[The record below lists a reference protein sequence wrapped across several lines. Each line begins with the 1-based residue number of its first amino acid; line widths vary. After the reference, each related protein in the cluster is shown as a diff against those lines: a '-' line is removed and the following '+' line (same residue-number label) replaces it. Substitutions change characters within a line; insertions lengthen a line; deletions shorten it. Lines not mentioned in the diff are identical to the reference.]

1 MGLMDGFLRR
11 TLFPVRYVVEDGGG
25 AGAAGGAQGSGEGDG
40 SAGAGDAGK
49 GGKGGVGYPA
59 GREGLFTQGDVDAA
73 VSKRLELF
81 AGVDVDEYRALKS
94 EKAKR
99 EREVL
104 EKRGEFDKILAQ
116 TVQEKDEVIGSKDQE
131 IASLV
136 DQLTMIRVDNAL
148 LGAASAARAI
158 KPAQI
163 VMLLKGNVHY
173 DRKSDSV
180 EVRENG
186 APLYKGGKPV
196 SVDEYVQGFLASNP
210 HFVLAG
216 PGGSGAAG
224 GTAGQASGSV
234 YKISAA
240 DAKDPAKYRA
250 AKEAA
255 AKAGLQLV
263 IER

>member
-1 MGLMDGFLRR
+1 MGLMKGFLRR
-11 TLFPVRYVVEDGGG
+11 TLFPVRFVVEDGGG
-25 AGAAGGAQGSGEGDG
+25 AGGAAAGSQGAGGDG
-40 SAGAGDAGK
+40 AAGAGDAVK
-49 GGKGGVGYPA
+49 GGKGAGYPA
-59 GREGLFTQGDVDAA
+59 GSEGLFTQGDVDAA
-73 VSKRLELF
+73 VSKRLEGF
-81 AGVDVDEYRALKS
+81 AGVDVEEYRALKS

-116 TVQEKDEVIGSKDQE
+116 TVREKDEVIGGKDRE

-136 DQLTMIRVDNAL
+136 DQLTRIRVDNAL

-158 KPAQI
+158 NPGQI

-196 SVDEYVQGFLASNP
+196 SVDEYVQGFLGANP
-210 HFVLAG
+210 HFMPAG
-216 PGGSGAAG
+216 PSGSGAAG
-224 GTAGQASGSV
+224 GTSGQVSGSA

-250 AKEAA
+250 AKDAA
-255 AKAGLQLV
+255 AKAGLTLL

>member
-1 MGLMDGFLRR
+1 MKYISIHEMDGFLRR
-11 TLFPVRYVVEDGGG
+11 TLFPVRFVVEDGGG
-25 AGAAGGAQGSGEGDG
+25 AGGAAAGSQGAGGDGAAGSG
-40 SAGAGDAGK
+40 DAVK
-49 GGKGGVGYPA
+49 GGKGGAGYPA
-59 GREGLFTQGDVDAA
+59 GSEGLFTQGDVDAA
-73 VSKRLELF
+73 VSKRLEGF
-81 AGVDVDEYRALKS
+81 AGVDVEEYRALKS

-116 TVQEKDEVIGSKDQE
+116 TVREKDEVIGGKDRE

-136 DQLTMIRVDNAL
+136 DQLTRIRVDNAL

-158 KPAQI
+158 NPGQI

-180 EVRENG
+180 EVREHG
-186 APLYKGGKPV
+186 VPLYKGGKPV
-196 SVDEYVQGFLASNP
+196 SVDEYVQGFLGANP
-210 HFVLAG
+210 HFVPAG
-216 PGGSGAAG
+216 PSGSGAAG
-224 GTAGQASGSV
+224 GTSGQVSGSA

-250 AKEAA
+250 AKDAA
-255 AKAGLQLV
+255 GDRA
-263 IER
+263 

>member
-1 MGLMDGFLRR
+1 MGLMDG
-11 TLFPVRYVVEDGGG
+11 VENGGGG
-25 AGAAGGAQGSGEGDG
+25 AAAGAQGAGGDG
-40 SAGAGDAGK
+40 AAGAGDAVK
-49 GGKGGVGYPA
+49 GGKGAGYPA
-59 GREGLFTQGDVDAA
+59 GSEGLFTQGDVDAA
-73 VSKRLELF
+73 VSKRLEGF
-81 AGVDVDEYRALKS
+81 AGVDVEEYRALKS

-99 EREVL
+99 EREAL

-116 TVQEKDEVIGSKDQE
+116 TVREKDEVIGGKDRE
-131 IASLV
+131 IAGLV
-136 DQLTMIRVDNAL
+136 DQLTRIRVDNAL

-158 KPAQI
+158 NPGQI

-186 APLYKGGKPV
+186 VPLYKGGKPV
-196 SVDEYVQGFLASNP
+196 SVDEYVQGFLGANP
-210 HFVLAG
+210 HFVPAG
-216 PGGSGAAG
+216 PSGSGAAG
-224 GTAGQASGSV
+224 GTSGQVSGSA

-250 AKEAA
+250 AKDAA
-255 AKAGLQLV
+255 AKAGLTLV

>member
-1 MGLMDGFLRR
+1 MDG
-11 TLFPVRYVVEDGGG
+11 VENGGGG
-25 AGAAGGAQGSGEGDG
+25 AAAGAQGAGGDG
-40 SAGAGDAGK
+40 AAGAGDAVK
-49 GGKGGVGYPA
+49 GGKGAGYPA
-59 GREGLFTQGDVDAA
+59 GSEGLFTQGDVDAA
-73 VSKRLELF
+73 VSKRLEGF
-81 AGVDVDEYRALKS
+81 AGVDVEEYRALKS

-99 EREVL
+99 EREAL

-116 TVQEKDEVIGSKDQE
+116 TVREKDEVIGGKDRE
-131 IASLV
+131 IAGLV
-136 DQLTMIRVDNAL
+136 DQLTRIRVDNAL

-158 KPAQI
+158 NPGQI

-186 APLYKGGKPV
+186 VPLYKGGKPV
-196 SVDEYVQGFLASNP
+196 SVDEYVQGFLGANP
-210 HFVLAG
+210 HFVPAG
-216 PGGSGAAG
+216 PSGSGAAG
-224 GTAGQASGSV
+224 GTSGQVSGSA

-250 AKEAA
+250 AKDAA
-255 AKAGLQLV
+255 AKAGLTLV

>member
-11 TLFPVRYVVEDGGG
+11 TLFPMRFVVEDGGG

-49 GGKGGVGYPA
+49 GGKGGAGYPA

-116 TVQEKDEVIGSKDQE
+116 TVKEKDDVIGSKDEE

-136 DQLTMIRVDNAL
+136 DQLKKIRVDNAL

-158 KPAQI
+158 KPGQI

-180 EVRENG
+180 EVRESG

-224 GTAGQASGSV
+224 GTAGQVSGSA
-234 YKISAA
+234 YKIGAA

>member
-11 TLFPVRYVVEDGGG
+11 TLFPVRFVVEDGGG
-25 AGAAGGAQGSGEGDG
+25 AGAAGGASGSGDGDG
-40 SAGAGDAGK
+40 SAGAGDSGK
-49 GGKGGVGYPA
+49 GGKGGGYPS
-59 GREGLFTQGDVDAA
+59 GSEGLFTQGDVDAA

-81 AGVDVDEYRALKS
+81 AGVDVEEYRALKS

-116 TVQEKDEVIGSKDQE
+116 TVKEKDEVIGSKDQE

-136 DQLTMIRVDNAL
+136 DQLTRIRVDNAL

-224 GTAGQASGSV
+224 GTAGQATGSV

-240 DAKDPAKYRA
+240 HAKDPAKYRA

-255 AKAGLQLV
+255 AKAGVPLL